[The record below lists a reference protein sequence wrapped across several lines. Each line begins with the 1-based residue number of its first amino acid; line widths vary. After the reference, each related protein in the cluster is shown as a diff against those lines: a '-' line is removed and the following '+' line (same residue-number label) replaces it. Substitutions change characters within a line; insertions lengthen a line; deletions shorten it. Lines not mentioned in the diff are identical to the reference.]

1 MYYRMKPPYVLRGW
15 EGMAWVLV
23 KRPENW
29 TQNLTQEQFQVLTL
43 CDGETK
49 KLYRSARQ
57 MVGLSPAKE
66 LARWKTINTIS
77 IIKIDTFE
85 VYFGLSLANAITAA
99 AIVLWMRRKGC
110 WGNFPPSRRFI

>member
-43 CDGETK
+43 CDGETELPGGLLDEALK
-49 KLYRSARQ
+49 KALQ
-57 MVGLSPAKE
+57 ECETNGLIESCERACPME
-66 LARWKTINTIS
+66 N
-77 IIKIDTFE
+77 DQ
-85 VYFGLSLANAITAA
+85 
-99 AIVLWMRRKGC
+99 
-110 WGNFPPSRRFI
+110 